1 MKKIEL
7 QEWALAAEIIGGL
20 AVVVTLIFLV
30 SETRDNTNA
39 IQAQTY
45 QSLTAALN
53 ENRKEAA
60 TSEMSVII
68 RKFSDTGLASLSQDE
83 SFRLMMN
90 TEGKWGIYE
99 SAFYARERGVLG
111 QDEWVR
117 FHNAICRNLDLDK
130 SLWDPQSLGLSLTL
144 GSREVSIAT
153 NVTPKFRAYVNSSC
167 E

>member
-99 SAFYARERGVLG
+99 SAFYARERGVLAG
-111 QDEWVR
+111 
-117 FHNAICRNLDLDK
+117 C
-130 SLWDPQSLGLSLTL
+130 
-144 GSREVSIAT
+144 
-153 NVTPKFRAYVNSSC
+153 
-167 E
+167 